1 MPSHQASHS
10 HHAKIFHF
18 NLAIAIFDAMS
29 MLAKVAYVLAGLF
42 ATYPAIISTRLTKQ
56 YAFLFAK
63 KSPTRRRFFVPLPAK
78 HLLPHAVLVEKFLI
92 FLIHRQNVFL

>member
-18 NLAIAIFDAMS
+18 NLAIAIFGAMS

-63 KSPTRRRFFVPLPAK
+63 KIADMSAIFRTTPCQAPFTARRAR
-78 HLLPHAVLVEKFLI
+78 
-92 FLIHRQNVFL
+92 